1 MTLPLDG
8 ITVLDLTVGPAGAFA
23 GMLLGDSGARVLR
36 AVHSAAP
43 LHRSGGFVVWD
54 RGKEAFDWDPEA
66 PGAGGALARLL
77 PGADVLL
84 QDFAPAAP
92 QQSMVAPATLLASN
106 PRLVACSITAYGM
119 QGRWRD
125 DPPVDDLV
133 MARAGILA
141 GMPGFRPAPVHVPH
155 PLSST
160 GAALFACIG
169 AAAGLLARET
179 TGRGRII
186 ETSLLAGAL
195 LFHPKV
201 EADGIPPLV
210 FQTHPS
216 GSAPFYSLYACADD
230 GYIQLGCV
238 HERFINRAA
247 ELMGIGAL
255 VAEPRFDNVRRGD
268 GMTEEEELRAAI
280 AGAMKTRSTA
290 DWAAAFEAADVP
302 FAPVREGA
310 AAMDDPQIRHN
321 AMVLE
326 LEDPAVGA
334 AVQIGAPIRFAE
346 TPAALK
352 PRAAASGPA
361 PGLRPLVPAPAPP
374 AGSAVDPAPLAGVRV
389 LEITNL
395 IAGPTGGRLL
405 ADLGADVI
413 KLEPPG
419 GDISRPIGRNYFYN
433 LNFNKRSLCI
443 DARKPGGR
451 EAIQRV
457 AASCDMMLANLRPG
471 ATHRM
476 GIGTHVDP
484 GLVETH
490 VTGYGLTGPYSKRP
504 GIDPLAQAL
513 MGLSLAQG
521 GSGNPPSFAAQLAPT
536 DFTAGAM
543 AALGSVLALYARRR
557 GGVAR
562 RVDSN
567 LLNAA
572 AVLSSPWFGIW
583 RGKPERP
590 LADSGQHGIDA
601 FHRLYRLAD
610 GWIYVAAD
618 DEEARTALGGVLG
631 LVELDPTG
639 DDGHPAESPL
649 ARAMEAAFASRHTDA
664 TLAALKATGVPA
676 AQVQSGASA
685 TFLDDEA
692 AGANGL
698 VTEADHPTAGR
709 MRIAWN
715 YISFRNT
722 ASSSARPTPLLGEH
736 NAEVLAEA
744 GLDKDEIEAL
754 AMAGAVHAGRG

>member
-8 ITVLDLTVGPAGAFA
+8 ITVLDLTAGAAGAFA

-36 AVHSAAP
+36 AVHDAAP
-43 LHRSGGFVVWD
+43 LHRSGGFTVWD

-66 PGAGGALARLL
+66 AGAQSALERLL

-92 QQSMVAPATLLASN
+92 GQAMVAPAKLLALN
-106 PRLVACSITAYGM
+106 PRLVACSITAYGL

-155 PLSST
+155 PLPST

-179 TGRGRII
+179 TGRGRIV

-201 EADGIPPLV
+201 VAEGIPPLV

-216 GSAPFYSLYACADD
+216 GSAPFYSLYACAD
-230 GYIQLGCV
+230 GEYIQLGCV
-238 HERFINRAA
+238 HERFIARAA
-247 ELMGIGAL
+247 ELMGIGEL

-280 AGAMKTRSTA
+280 AGAMKTRNAA
-290 DWAAAFEAADVP
+290 DWAADFEAADVP

-321 AMVLE
+321 AMALA
-326 LEDPAVGA
+326 LKDPAVGA
-334 AVQIGAPIRFAE
+334 TVQMGAPIRFAE
-346 TPAALK
+346 TPADPK

-361 PGLRPLVPAPAPP
+361 PELPLLA
-374 AGSAVDPAPLAGVRV
+374 AGSALAAEAAADPAPLAGVRV

-457 AASCDMMLANLRPG
+457 AAGCDMMLANLRPG

-476 GIGTHVDP
+476 GIGAHVDP
-484 GLVETH
+484 ELIETH

-513 MGLSLAQG
+513 TGLSRAQG

-543 AALGSVLALYARRR
+543 AALGSIMALYARRR
-557 GGVAR
+557 GRAAR

-572 AVLSSPWFGIW
+572 AVLSSPWFGRW
-583 RGKPERP
+583 HGKPERP
-590 LADSGQHGIDA
+590 LADSGQHGIGA
-601 FHRLYRLAD
+601 CHRLYRLAN

-618 DEEARTALGGVLG
+618 DEETQAGLMRVLG
-631 LVELDPTG
+631 LGGLDPAG
-639 DDGHPAESPL
+639 DGHPAESPL
-649 ARAMEAAFASRHTDA
+649 AQAMEAAFANRHVED
-664 TLAALKATGVPA
+664 TLASLQEAGVPA
-676 AQVQSGASA
+676 TEARSGMSEV
-685 TFLDDEA
+685 FLDDEA
-692 AGANGL
+692 AQANNL
-698 VTEADHPTAGR
+698 VTETRHPTAGR

-715 YISFRNT
+715 YIGFRDT
-722 ASSSARPTPLLGEH
+722 APSAARPTPLLGEH
-736 NAEVLAEA
+736 SADVLSEA
-744 GLDKDEIEAL
+744 GVDESEIEAL
-754 AMAGAVHAGRG
+754 IASGAVLAARG

>member
-8 ITVLDLTVGPAGAFA
+8 ITVLDLTAGAAGAFA

-36 AVHSAAP
+36 AVHDAAP
-43 LHRSGGFVVWD
+43 LHRSGGFTVWD

-66 PGAGGALARLL
+66 AGAQSALEHLL

-92 QQSMVAPATLLASN
+92 GQAMVAPAKLLALN
-106 PRLVACSITAYGM
+106 PRLVACSITAYGL

-155 PLSST
+155 PLPST

-179 TGRGRII
+179 TGRGRIV

-201 EADGIPPLV
+201 VAEGIPPLV

-216 GSAPFYSLYACADD
+216 GSAPFYSLYACAD
-230 GYIQLGCV
+230 GEYIQLGCV
-238 HERFINRAA
+238 HERFIARAA
-247 ELMGIGAL
+247 ELMGIGEL

-280 AGAMKTRSTA
+280 AGAMKTRNAA
-290 DWAAAFEAADVP
+290 DWAADFEAADVP

-321 AMVLE
+321 AMALA
-326 LEDPAVGA
+326 LKDPAVGA
-334 AVQIGAPIRFAE
+334 TVQMGAPIRFAE
-346 TPAALK
+346 TPADPK
-352 PRAAASGPA
+352 PRAAASGSA
-361 PGLRPLVPAPAPP
+361 PELPLLA
-374 AGSAVDPAPLAGVRV
+374 AGSALAAEAAADPAPLAGVRV

-457 AASCDMMLANLRPG
+457 AAGCDMMLANLRPG

-476 GIGTHVDP
+476 GIGAHVDP
-484 GLVETH
+484 ELIETH

-513 MGLSLAQG
+513 TGLSRAQG

-543 AALGSVLALYARRR
+543 AALGSIMALYARRR
-557 GGVAR
+557 GRAAR

-572 AVLSSPWFGIW
+572 AVLSSPWFGRW
-583 RGKPERP
+583 HGKPERP
-590 LADSGQHGIDA
+590 LADSGQHGIGA
-601 FHRLYRLAD
+601 CHRLYRLAD

-618 DEEARTALGGVLG
+618 DEETQAGLMRVLG
-631 LVELDPTG
+631 LGGLDPAG
-639 DDGHPAESPL
+639 DGHPAESPL
-649 ARAMEAAFASRHTDA
+649 AQAMEAAFANRHVEDA
-664 TLAALKATGVPA
+664 LASLQEAGVPA
-676 AQVQSGASA
+676 TEARSGMSEV
-685 TFLDDEA
+685 FLDDEA
-692 AGANGL
+692 AQANNL
-698 VTEADHPTAGR
+698 VTETRHPTAGR

-715 YISFRNT
+715 YIGFRDT
-722 ASSSARPTPLLGEH
+722 APSAARPTPLLGEH
-736 NAEVLAEA
+736 SADVLSEA
-744 GLDKDEIEAL
+744 GVDESEIEAL
-754 AMAGAVHAGRG
+754 IASGAVLAARG

>member
-8 ITVLDLTVGPAGAFA
+8 ITVLDLTSGSAGAFA

-36 AVHSAAP
+36 AVHAAAP
-43 LHRSGGFVVWD
+43 LYRSGGFAVWD
-54 RGKEAFDWDPEA
+54 RGKEAFDWDPQA
-66 PGAGGALARLL
+66 AGAEDALARLL

-84 QDFAPAAP
+84 QDFAPSAP
-92 QQSMVAPATLLASN
+92 QQAMVAPAKLAASN
-106 PRLVACSITAYGM
+106 PRLIACSITAYGM
-119 QGRWRD
+119 KGRWRN

-133 MARAGILA
+133 MARTGILS

-155 PLSST
+155 PLPST

-179 TGRGRII
+179 TGRGRIV

-201 EADGIPPLV
+201 VAENIPPLV

-216 GSAPFYSLYACADD
+216 GSAPFYSLYACAD
-230 GYIQLGCV
+230 GEYIQLGCV
-238 HERFINRAA
+238 HERFIARAA
-247 ELMGIGAL
+247 ELMGIGEL
-255 VAEPRFDNVRRGD
+255 VAEPRFQAVRRGD
-268 GMTEEEELRAAI
+268 GMVEEEELREAI
-280 AGAMKTRSTA
+280 AGAMKTRAAA
-290 DWAAAFEAADVP
+290 DWAADFEAADVP
-302 FAPVREGA
+302 FAPVRQGEA
-310 AAMDDPQIRHN
+310 ALDDPQIHHN
-321 AMVLE
+321 AMALA

-334 AVQIGAPIRFAE
+334 AVQMGAPIRFAE
-346 TPAALK
+346 TPADPK
-352 PRAAASGPA
+352 PRAAAAGPL
-361 PGLRPLVPAPAPP
+361 PDLPPP
-374 AGSAVDPAPLAGVRV
+374 AALSVSAGEAAEDPPPLAGVRV

-405 ADLGADVI
+405 GDLGADVI

-433 LNFNKRSLCI
+433 LNFNKRSLCV

-457 AASCDMMLANLRPG
+457 AAGCDMMLANLRPG

-476 GIGTHVDP
+476 GIGAHVDP
-484 GLVETH
+484 DLVEAH

-513 MGLSLAQG
+513 MGLSRAQG

-543 AALGSVLALYARRR
+543 AALGSILALYARRR
-557 GGVAR
+557 GRPSR

-572 AVLSSPWFGIW
+572 VVLSSPWFGKW

-601 FHRLYRLAD
+601 CHRLYRLAD

-618 DEEARTALGGVLG
+618 TDEARTALTGLLG
-631 LVELDPTG
+631 LGALDPADG
-639 DDGHPAESPL
+639 GHPARSPL
-649 ARAMEAAFASRHTDA
+649 ARAMAAAFAGRRVEEA
-664 TLAALKATGVPA
+664 LAALKAAGVPA
-676 AQVQSGASA
+676 VEARGGGSEL
-685 TFLDDEA
+685 FLDDESA
-692 AGANGL
+692 RANGL
-698 VTEADHPTAGR
+698 VTEARHSTAGR

-715 YISFRNT
+715 YIGFRDT
-722 ASSSARPTPLLGEH
+722 APSPARPTPLLGEH
-736 NAEVLAEA
+736 SADVLAEA
-744 GLDKDEIEAL
+744 GLDAGEIEAL
-754 AMAGAVHAGRG
+754 LASGAVLSERR

>member
-8 ITVLDLTVGPAGAFA
+8 ITVLDLTSGPAGAFA

-36 AVHSAAP
+36 AVHGGAP

-66 PGAGGALARLL
+66 EGAERALARLL

-84 QDFAPAAP
+84 QDFAPSAP
-92 QQSMVAPATLLASN
+92 GQAMVAPAKLLASN

-119 QGRWRD
+119 KGRWRD

-133 MARAGILA
+133 MARAGILS

-155 PLSST
+155 PLPST

-169 AAAGLLARET
+169 AAAGLLARES
-179 TGRGRII
+179 TGRGRIV

-201 EADGIPPLV
+201 VAEGIPPLV

-216 GSAPFYSLYACADD
+216 GSAPFYSLYACAD
-230 GYIQLGCV
+230 GEYIQLGCV
-238 HERFINRAA
+238 HERFIARAA

-280 AGAMKTRSTA
+280 AGAMKTRSAA
-290 DWAAAFEAADVP
+290 DWAADFEAADVP
-302 FAPVREGA
+302 FAPVRQGPVVLE
-310 AAMDDPQIRHN
+310 DPQIRHN
-321 AMVLE
+321 AMALA

-334 AVQIGAPIRFAE
+334 TVQMGAPIRFAE
-346 TPAALK
+346 TPADPK
-352 PRAAASGPA
+352 PRAAASGPP
-361 PGLRPLVPAPAPP
+361 PGLAPAMAAGAP
-374 AGSAVDPAPLAGVRV
+374 ADAEDPAPLAGVRV

-395 IAGPTGGRLL
+395 IAGPTAGRLL
-405 ADLGADVI
+405 GDLGADVI

-476 GIGTHVDP
+476 GIGAHVDP
-484 GLVETH
+484 ELVETH

-513 MGLSLAQG
+513 MGLSRAQG

-543 AALGSVLALYARRR
+543 AALGSIMALYARRR
-557 GGVAR
+557 GRAAR

-572 AVLSSPWFGIW
+572 VVLSSPWFGTW
-583 RGKPERP
+583 RDKPERP
-590 LADSGQHGIDA
+590 LADSGQHGTDA
-601 FHRLYRLAD
+601 CHRLYRLAD

-618 DEEARTALGGVLG
+618 DEAARAALAGALGLG
-631 LVELDPTG
+631 ALDPAG
-639 DDGHPAESPL
+639 GGHPADSPL
-649 ARAMEAAFASRHTDA
+649 ARAMEAAFADRHVA
-664 TLAALKATGVPA
+664 EALKSLEEAGVPA
-676 AQVQSGASA
+676 AEARGGASEL
-685 TFLDDEA
+685 FLNDEA
-692 AGANGL
+692 AQANDM
-698 VTEADHPTAGR
+698 VTEAQHPTAGR

-715 YISFRNT
+715 YIGFRDT
-722 ASSSARPTPLLGEH
+722 APSAARPTPLLGEH
-736 NAEVLAEA
+736 SADVLAEA
-744 GLDKDEIEAL
+744 GMDAGGIEAL
-754 AMAGAVHAGRG
+754 LASGAVLAERG

>member
-8 ITVLDLTVGPAGAFA
+8 ITVLDLTSGPAGAFA

-36 AVHSAAP
+36 AVHPAAP
-43 LHRSGGFVVWD
+43 LHRTGGFTVWD
-54 RGKEAFDWDPEA
+54 RGKEAFDWDPE
-66 PGAGGALARLL
+66 GAGAEDALARLL

-84 QDFAPAAP
+84 QDFASAAP
-92 QQSMVAPATLLASN
+92 QQALVAPEKLRASN

-119 QGRWRD
+119 KGRWRD

-133 MARAGILA
+133 MARTGILS

-155 PLSST
+155 PLPST

-169 AAAGLLARET
+169 AAASLLARET
-179 TGRGRII
+179 TGRGRIV

-201 EADGIPPLV
+201 VAENIPPLV

-216 GSAPFYSLYACADD
+216 GSAPFYSLYECAD
-230 GYIQLGCV
+230 GEYIQIGCV
-238 HERFINRAA
+238 HERFIARAS
-247 ELMGIGAL
+247 EIMGIGEL

-280 AGAMKTRSTA
+280 AGAMKTRDA
-290 DWAAAFEAADVP
+290 AQWAADFEAADVP
-302 FAPVREGA
+302 FAPVRQGPVVL
-310 AAMDDPQIRHN
+310 DDPQIRHN
-321 AMVLE
+321 AMVLA
-326 LEDPAVGA
+326 LKDPALGDT
-334 AVQIGAPIRFAE
+334 VQMGAPIRFAE
-346 TPAALK
+346 TPADPR

-361 PGLRPLVPAPAPP
+361 PGLAPLSPEAAPAAGDGQDPP
-374 AGSAVDPAPLAGVRV
+374 PLAGVRV

-405 ADLGADVI
+405 GDLGADVI

-433 LNFNKRSLCI
+433 LNFNKRSFCV

-476 GIGTHVDP
+476 GIGADVDP
-484 GLVETH
+484 ELIETH

-513 MGLSLAQG
+513 MGLSRAQG

-543 AALGSVLALYARRR
+543 ATLGSILALYARRR
-557 GGVAR
+557 GKASR

-572 AVLSSPWFGIW
+572 VVLSSPWFGKW
-583 RGKPERP
+583 QGKPERP
-590 LADSGQHGIDA
+590 LADTGQHGIDA
-601 FHRLYRLAD
+601 FHRLYRVAD

-618 DEEARTALGGVLG
+618 TEEARAALMGSLGVGAMDPAGG
-631 LVELDPTG
+631 
-639 DDGHPAESPL
+639 GHPAEAPL
-649 ARAMEAAFASRHTDA
+649 ARAMEAAFADRRADEA
-664 TLAALKATGVPA
+664 LEALNAAGVPA
-676 AQVQSGASA
+676 AEARSGASEV
-685 TFLDDEA
+685 FLDDESA
-692 AGANGL
+692 HANGL
-698 VTEADHPTAGR
+698 VTEAGHPTAGR

-715 YISFRNT
+715 YIGFRDT
-722 ASSSARPTPLLGEH
+722 ASSAARPTPLLGEH
-736 NAEVLAEA
+736 SADVLAEA
-744 GLDKDEIEAL
+744 GADAAEIEAL
-754 AMAGAVHAGRG
+754 LASGAVLAERG

>member
-8 ITVLDLTVGPAGAFA
+8 ITVLDLTSGAAGAFA

-36 AVHSAAP
+36 AVHAAAP
-43 LHRSGGFVVWD
+43 LHRCGGFTVWD

-66 PGAGGALARLL
+66 AGAEDELGRLL

-84 QDFAPAAP
+84 QDFAPAVP
-92 QQSMVAPATLLASN
+92 QQAMFAPAKLMASN

-119 QGRWRD
+119 RGRWRD

-133 MARAGILA
+133 MARAGVLA

-155 PLSST
+155 PLPST

-169 AAAGLLARET
+169 AAASLLARET
-179 TGRGRII
+179 TGRGRIV

-201 EADGIPPLV
+201 VAEGIPPLV

-216 GSAPFYSLYACADD
+216 GSAPFYSLYECADSE
-230 GYIQLGCV
+230 YIQIGCV
-238 HERFINRAA
+238 HARFIDRAA
-247 ELMGIGAL
+247 ELMGIGEL
-255 VAEPRFDNVRRGD
+255 VSEPRFDNVRRGD

-280 AGAMKTRSTA
+280 AGAMKTRNAA
-290 DWAAAFEAADVP
+290 DWAADFEAADVP
-302 FAPVREGA
+302 FAPVRQGEIVL
-310 AAMDDPQIRHN
+310 DDPQIRHN
-321 AMVLE
+321 AMVLG
-326 LEDPAVGA
+326 LEDPALGET
-334 AVQIGAPIRFAE
+334 VQMGAPIRFAE
-346 TPAALK
+346 TPADPK
-352 PRAAASGPA
+352 PRAAGAGPL
-361 PGLRPLVPAPAPP
+361 PDLPPLAADAPAAADGAEDPP
-374 AGSAVDPAPLAGVRV
+374 PLAGVRV

-433 LNFNKRSLCI
+433 LNFNKRSFCV

-457 AASCDMMLANLRPG
+457 AASCDIMLANLRPG

-476 GIGTHVDP
+476 GIGADVDP
-484 GLVETH
+484 ELIETH

-513 MGLSLAQG
+513 MGLSRAQG

-543 AALGSVLALYARRR
+543 ATLGSILALYARRR
-557 GGVAR
+557 GRASR

-572 AVLSSPWFGIW
+572 VVLSSPWFGKW
-583 RGKPERP
+583 RGKEERP
-590 LADSGQHGIDA
+590 LADSGQHGINA
-601 FHRLYRLAD
+601 FHRLYRLSD

-618 DEEARTALGGVLG
+618 TDDARAALSAALGLG
-631 LVELDPTG
+631 ALDPAG
-639 DDGHPAESPL
+639 GGHPAESPL
-649 ARAMEAAFASRHTDA
+649 ARAIEAAFADRRVEDA
-664 TLAALKATGVPA
+664 LAALEEAGVPA
-676 AQVQSGASA
+676 AEARSGASEV
-685 TFLDDEA
+685 FLDDETA
-692 AGANGL
+692 HANGL
-698 VTEADHPTAGR
+698 VTETRHPTAGR

-715 YISFRNT
+715 YIGFRNT
-722 ASSSARPTPLLGEH
+722 SSSAARPTPLLGEH
-736 NAEVLAEA
+736 SADVLAEA
-744 GLDKDEIEAL
+744 GLDESEIEAL
-754 AMAGAVHAGRG
+754 FASGAVLAERG

>member
-8 ITVLDLTVGPAGAFA
+8 ITVLDLTSGPAGAFA

-36 AVHSAAP
+36 AVHPAAP
-43 LHRSGGFVVWD
+43 LHRTGGFTVWD
-54 RGKEAFDWDPEA
+54 RGKEAFDWDPE
-66 PGAGGALARLL
+66 GAGAEDALARLL

-84 QDFAPAAP
+84 QDLAPAAP
-92 QQSMVAPATLLASN
+92 QQALLAPAKLRALN

-119 QGRWRD
+119 KGRWRD

-133 MARAGILA
+133 MARTGILS

-155 PLSST
+155 PLPST

-169 AAAGLLARET
+169 AAASLLARET
-179 TGRGRII
+179 TGRGRIV

-201 EADGIPPLV
+201 VAENIPPLV

-216 GSAPFYSLYACADD
+216 GSAPFYSLYECAD
-230 GYIQLGCV
+230 GEYIQIGCV
-238 HERFINRAA
+238 HERFIARAS
-247 ELMGIGAL
+247 EIMGIGEL

-280 AGAMKTRSTA
+280 AGAMKTRDAA
-290 DWAAAFEAADVP
+290 DWAADFEAADVP
-302 FAPVREGA
+302 FAPVRQGPVVLE
-310 AAMDDPQIRHN
+310 DPQIRHN
-321 AMVLE
+321 AMVLA
-326 LEDPAVGA
+326 LEDPALGDI
-334 AVQIGAPIRFAE
+334 VQMGAPIRFAE
-346 TPAALK
+346 TPADPR
-352 PRAAASGPA
+352 PRAAASGSA
-361 PGLRPLVPAPAPP
+361 PEL
-374 AGSAVDPAPLAGVRV
+374 APLAAEAVPAASDGQDPPPLAGIRV

-405 ADLGADVI
+405 GDLGADVI

-433 LNFNKRSLCI
+433 LNFNKRSFCV

-476 GIGTHVDP
+476 GIGADVDP
-484 GLVETH
+484 ELIETH

-513 MGLSLAQG
+513 MGLSRAQG

-543 AALGSVLALYARRR
+543 ATLGSILALYARRR
-557 GGVAR
+557 GKASR

-572 AVLSSPWFGIW
+572 VVLSSPWFGKW
-583 RGKPERP
+583 QGKPERP
-590 LADSGQHGIDA
+590 LADTGQHGIDA
-601 FHRLYRLAD
+601 FHRLYRVAD

-618 DEEARTALGGVLG
+618 TEEARAALTGSLGVGAMDPAGG
-631 LVELDPTG
+631 
-639 DDGHPAESPL
+639 GHPAESPL
-649 ARAMEAAFASRHTDA
+649 ARAMEAAFANRRA
-664 TLAALKATGVPA
+664 EEALEALNAAGVPA
-676 AQVQSGASA
+676 AEARSGASEV
-685 TFLDDEA
+685 FLDDESA
-692 AGANGL
+692 HANGL
-698 VTEADHPTAGR
+698 VTEASHPTAGR

-715 YISFRNT
+715 YIGFRDT
-722 ASSSARPTPLLGEH
+722 ASSAARPTPLLGEH
-736 NAEVLAEA
+736 SADVLAEA
-744 GLDKDEIEAL
+744 GAGADEIEAL
-754 AMAGAVHAGRG
+754 FASGAILAERA

>member
-8 ITVLDLTVGPAGAFA
+8 ITVLDLTAGAAGAFA

-36 AVHSAAP
+36 AVHDAAP
-43 LHRSGGFVVWD
+43 LHRSGGFTVWD

-66 PGAGGALARLL
+66 AGAQSALERLL

-92 QQSMVAPATLLASN
+92 GQAMVAPAKLLALN
-106 PRLVACSITAYGM
+106 PRLVACSITAYGL

-155 PLSST
+155 PLPST

-179 TGRGRII
+179 TGRGRIV

-201 EADGIPPLV
+201 VAEGIPPLV

-216 GSAPFYSLYACADD
+216 GSAPFYSLYACAD
-230 GYIQLGCV
+230 GEYIQLGCV
-238 HERFINRAA
+238 HERFIARAA
-247 ELMGIGAL
+247 ELMGIGEL

-280 AGAMKTRSTA
+280 AGAMKTRNAA
-290 DWAAAFEAADVP
+290 DWAADFEAADVP

-321 AMVLE
+321 AMALA
-326 LEDPAVGA
+326 LKDPAVGA
-334 AVQIGAPIRFAE
+334 TVQMGAPIRFAE
-346 TPAALK
+346 TPADPK

-361 PGLRPLVPAPAPP
+361 PGLPLLA
-374 AGSAVDPAPLAGVRV
+374 AGSALAAEAAADPAPLAGVRV

-457 AASCDMMLANLRPG
+457 AAGCDMMLANLRPG

-476 GIGTHVDP
+476 GIGAHVDP
-484 GLVETH
+484 ELIETH

-513 MGLSLAQG
+513 TGLSRAQG

-543 AALGSVLALYARRR
+543 AALGSIMALYARRQGR
-557 GGVAR
+557 AAR

-572 AVLSSPWFGIW
+572 AVLSSPWFGRW
-583 RGKPERP
+583 HGKPERP
-590 LADSGQHGIDA
+590 LADSGQHGIGA
-601 FHRLYRLAD
+601 CHRLYRLAD

-618 DEEARTALGGVLG
+618 DEKTQAGLMRVLG
-631 LVELDPTG
+631 LGGLDPAG
-639 DDGHPAESPL
+639 DGHPAESPL
-649 ARAMEAAFASRHTDA
+649 AQAMEAAFANRHVEDA
-664 TLAALKATGVPA
+664 LASLQEAGVPA
-676 AQVQSGASA
+676 TEARSGMSEV
-685 TFLDDEA
+685 FLDDEVA
-692 AGANGL
+692 QANNL
-698 VTEADHPTAGR
+698 VTETRHPTAGR

-715 YISFRNT
+715 YIGFRDT
-722 ASSSARPTPLLGEH
+722 APSAARPTPLLGEH
-736 NAEVLAEA
+736 SADVLSEAGVDEGEVEALIASGAVLAA
-744 GLDKDEIEAL
+744 
-754 AMAGAVHAGRG
+754 RG

>member
-8 ITVLDLTVGPAGAFA
+8 ITVLDLTSGPAGAFA

-36 AVHSAAP
+36 AVHPAAP
-43 LHRSGGFVVWD
+43 LHRTGGFTVWD
-54 RGKEAFDWDPEA
+54 RGKEAFDWDPE
-66 PGAGGALARLL
+66 GAGAEDALARLL

-84 QDFAPAAP
+84 QDFASAAP
-92 QQSMVAPATLLASN
+92 QQALVAPEKLRASN

-119 QGRWRD
+119 KGRWRD

-133 MARAGILA
+133 MARTGILS

-155 PLSST
+155 PLPST

-169 AAAGLLARET
+169 AAASLLARET
-179 TGRGRII
+179 TGRGRIV

-201 EADGIPPLV
+201 VAENIPPLV

-216 GSAPFYSLYACADD
+216 GSAPFYSLYECAD
-230 GYIQLGCV
+230 GEYIQIGCV
-238 HERFINRAA
+238 HERFIARAS
-247 ELMGIGAL
+247 EIMGIGEL

-280 AGAMKTRSTA
+280 AGAMKTRDA
-290 DWAAAFEAADVP
+290 AQWAADFEAADVP
-302 FAPVREGA
+302 FAPVRQGPVVL
-310 AAMDDPQIRHN
+310 DDPQIRHN
-321 AMVLE
+321 AMVLA
-326 LEDPAVGA
+326 LKDPALGDT
-334 AVQIGAPIRFAE
+334 VQMGAPIRFAE
-346 TPAALK
+346 TPADPR

-361 PGLRPLVPAPAPP
+361 PGLAPLSPEAAPAAGDGQDPP
-374 AGSAVDPAPLAGVRV
+374 PLAGVRV

-405 ADLGADVI
+405 GDLGADVI

-433 LNFNKRSLCI
+433 LNFNKRSFCV

-476 GIGTHVDP
+476 GIGADVDP
-484 GLVETH
+484 DLIETH

-513 MGLSLAQG
+513 MGLSRAQG

-543 AALGSVLALYARRR
+543 ATLGSILALYARRR
-557 GGVAR
+557 GKASR

-572 AVLSSPWFGIW
+572 VVLSSPWFGKW
-583 RGKPERP
+583 QGKPERP
-590 LADSGQHGIDA
+590 LADTGQHGIDA
-601 FHRLYRLAD
+601 FHRLYRVAD

-618 DEEARTALGGVLG
+618 TEEARAALMGSLGVGAMDPAGG
-631 LVELDPTG
+631 
-639 DDGHPAESPL
+639 GHPAEAPL
-649 ARAMEAAFASRHTDA
+649 ARAMEAAFADRRADEA
-664 TLAALKATGVPA
+664 LEALNAAGVPA
-676 AQVQSGASA
+676 AEARSGASEV
-685 TFLDDEA
+685 FLDDESA
-692 AGANGL
+692 HANGL
-698 VTEADHPTAGR
+698 VTEAGHPTAGR

-715 YISFRNT
+715 YIGFRDT
-722 ASSSARPTPLLGEH
+722 ASSAARPTPLLGEH
-736 NAEVLAEA
+736 SADVLAEA
-744 GLDKDEIEAL
+744 GAGADEIEAL
-754 AMAGAVHAGRG
+754 LASGAVLAERG

>member
-8 ITVLDLTVGPAGAFA
+8 ITVLDLTTGAAGAFA

-36 AVHSAAP
+36 AVHAAAP
-43 LHRSGGFVVWD
+43 LHRNGGFTVWD

-66 PGAGGALARLL
+66 AGAEDELKRLL

-92 QQSMVAPATLLASN
+92 QQAMFAPAKLLASN

-133 MARAGILA
+133 MARAGVLA

-155 PLSST
+155 PLPST

-169 AAAGLLARET
+169 AAASLLARET
-179 TGRGRII
+179 TGRGRIV

-201 EADGIPPLV
+201 VAEGIPPLV

-216 GSAPFYSLYACADD
+216 GSAPFYSLYECAD
-230 GYIQLGCV
+230 GEYIQIGCV
-238 HERFINRAA
+238 HARFIDRAA
-247 ELMGIGAL
+247 ELMGIGEL
-255 VAEPRFDNVRRGD
+255 VSEPRFDNVRRGD

-280 AGAMKTRSTA
+280 AGAMKTRNAA
-290 DWAAAFEAADVP
+290 DWAADFEVADVP
-302 FAPVREGA
+302 FAPVRQGEIVLE
-310 AAMDDPQIRHN
+310 DPQIRHN
-321 AMVLE
+321 AMVLG
-326 LEDPAVGA
+326 LEDPEVGGT
-334 AVQIGAPIRFAE
+334 VQMGAPIRFAE
-346 TPAALK
+346 TPADPK
-352 PRAAASGPA
+352 PRAAGAGPL
-361 PGLRPLVPAPAPP
+361 PDLPPLAADTPAAADGAEDPP
-374 AGSAVDPAPLAGVRV
+374 PLAGVRV

-433 LNFNKRSLCI
+433 LNFNKRSFCV
-443 DARKPGGR
+443 DARRPGGR

-457 AASCDMMLANLRPG
+457 AASCDIMLANLRPG

-476 GIGTHVDP
+476 GIGADVDP
-484 GLVETH
+484 ELIETH

-513 MGLSLAQG
+513 MGLSRAQG

-543 AALGSVLALYARRR
+543 ATLGSIMALYARRR
-557 GGVAR
+557 GRASR

-572 AVLSSPWFGIW
+572 VVLSSPWFGKW
-583 RGKPERP
+583 RGKEERP
-590 LADSGQHGIDA
+590 LADSGQHGINA
-601 FHRLYRLAD
+601 FHRLYRLSD

-618 DEEARTALGGVLG
+618 TDDARAALSAMLG
-631 LVELDPTG
+631 LGALAPAG
-639 DDGHPAESPL
+639 DGHPAESPL
-649 ARAMEAAFASRHTDA
+649 ARAIEAAFADRRVEDA
-664 TLAALKATGVPA
+664 LAALEEARVPA
-676 AQVQSGASA
+676 VEARSGASEV
-685 TFLDDEA
+685 FLDDETA
-692 AGANGL
+692 HANGL
-698 VTEADHPTAGR
+698 VTETRHPTAGR

-715 YISFRNT
+715 YIGFRNT
-722 ASSSARPTPLLGEH
+722 ASSAARPTPLLGEH
-736 NAEVLAEA
+736 SADVLAEA
-744 GLDKDEIEAL
+744 GLDEGEIEAL
-754 AMAGAVHAGRG
+754 FASGAVLAERG

>member
-8 ITVLDLTVGPAGAFA
+8 ITVLDLTTGAAGAFA

-36 AVHSAAP
+36 AVHAAAP
-43 LHRSGGFVVWD
+43 LHRCGGFTVWD

-66 PGAGGALARLL
+66 AGAEDELGRLL

-84 QDFAPAAP
+84 QDFAPAVP
-92 QQSMVAPATLLASN
+92 QQAMFAPAKLMASN

-119 QGRWRD
+119 RGRWRD

-133 MARAGILA
+133 MARAGVLA

-155 PLSST
+155 PLPST

-169 AAAGLLARET
+169 AAASLLARET
-179 TGRGRII
+179 TGRGRIV

-201 EADGIPPLV
+201 VAEGIPPLV

-216 GSAPFYSLYACADD
+216 GSAPFYSLYECAD
-230 GYIQLGCV
+230 GEYIQIGCV
-238 HERFINRAA
+238 HARFIDRAA
-247 ELMGIGAL
+247 ELMGIGEL
-255 VAEPRFDNVRRGD
+255 VSEPRFDNVRRGD

-280 AGAMKTRSTA
+280 AGAMKTRNAA
-290 DWAAAFEAADVP
+290 DWAADFEAADVP
-302 FAPVREGA
+302 FAPVRQGEIVL
-310 AAMDDPQIRHN
+310 DDPQIRHN
-321 AMVLE
+321 AMVLG
-326 LEDPAVGA
+326 LEDPALGET
-334 AVQIGAPIRFAE
+334 VQMGAPIRFAE
-346 TPAALK
+346 TPADPK
-352 PRAAASGPA
+352 PRAAGAGPL
-361 PGLRPLVPAPAPP
+361 PDLPPLAADAPAAADGAEDPP
-374 AGSAVDPAPLAGVRV
+374 PLAGVRV

-433 LNFNKRSLCI
+433 LNFNKRSFCV

-457 AASCDMMLANLRPG
+457 AASCDIMLANLRPG

-476 GIGTHVDP
+476 GIGADVDP
-484 GLVETH
+484 ELIETH

-513 MGLSLAQG
+513 MGLSRAQG

-543 AALGSVLALYARRR
+543 ATLGSILALYARRWGR
-557 GGVAR
+557 ASR

-572 AVLSSPWFGIW
+572 VVLSSPWFGKW
-583 RGKPERP
+583 RGKEERP

-601 FHRLYRLAD
+601 FHRLYRLSD

-618 DEEARTALGGVLG
+618 TDDARAALSAALGLG
-631 LVELDPTG
+631 ALDPAG
-639 DDGHPAESPL
+639 GGHPAESPL
-649 ARAMEAAFASRHTDA
+649 ARAIEAAFADRRVEDA
-664 TLAALKATGVPA
+664 LAALEEAGVPA
-676 AQVQSGASA
+676 AEARSGASEV
-685 TFLDDEA
+685 FLDDETA
-692 AGANGL
+692 HANGL
-698 VTEADHPTAGR
+698 VTETRHPTAGR

-715 YISFRNT
+715 YIGFRNT
-722 ASSSARPTPLLGEH
+722 ASSAARPTPLLGEH
-736 NAEVLAEA
+736 SADVLAEA
-744 GLDKDEIEAL
+744 GLDEGEIEAL
-754 AMAGAVHAGRG
+754 FASGAVLAERG

>member
-8 ITVLDLTVGPAGAFA
+8 ITVLDLTTGSAGAFA

-36 AVHSAAP
+36 AVHAASP
-43 LHRSGGFVVWD
+43 LHRNGGFAVWD
-54 RGKEAFDWDPEA
+54 RGKEAFDWDPQA
-66 PGAGGALARLL
+66 AGAEEALARLL
-77 PGADVLL
+77 PGVDLLL

-92 QQSMVAPATLLASN
+92 QQAMVEPAKLQAAY

-119 QGRWRD
+119 KGRWRD

-133 MARAGILA
+133 MARAGILS
-141 GMPGFRPAPVHVPH
+141 GMPGFRPPPVHVPH
-155 PLSST
+155 PLPST

-169 AAAGLLARET
+169 VAASLLARET
-179 TGRGRII
+179 TGRGRMV

-201 EADGIPPLV
+201 VAEGIPPLV

-216 GSAPFYSLYACADD
+216 GSAPFYSLYECAD
-230 GYIQLGCV
+230 GEYIQLGCV
-238 HERFINRAA
+238 HERFIDRASGI
-247 ELMGIGAL
+247 MGIGDL

-280 AGAMKTRSTA
+280 AEAMKTRNAA
-290 DWAAAFEAADVP
+290 DWAADFEAADVP
-302 FAPVREGA
+302 FAPVRQGPVVL
-310 AAMDDPQIRHN
+310 DDPQIRHN
-321 AMVLE
+321 AMVLA
-326 LEDPAVGA
+326 LKDPALGDT
-334 AVQIGAPIRFAE
+334 VQMGAPIRFAE
-346 TPAALK
+346 TPAAPK
-352 PRAAASGPA
+352 PRAAVSGPA
-361 PGLRPLVPAPAPP
+361 PGLAPLSPETTPAAGGAEDPP
-374 AGSAVDPAPLAGVRV
+374 PLAGVRV

-395 IAGPTGGRLL
+395 IAGPTAGRLL
-405 ADLGADVI
+405 GDLGADVI

-433 LNFNKRSLCI
+433 LNFNKRSFCV

-476 GIGTHVDP
+476 GIGADVDP
-484 GLVETH
+484 DLVETH

-513 MGLSLAQG
+513 MGLSRAQG

-543 AALGSVLALYARRR
+543 ATLGSILALYARRR
-557 GGVAR
+557 GRPSR

-572 AVLSSPWFGIW
+572 VVLSSPWFGRW
-583 RGKPERP
+583 EGKPERP
-590 LADSGQHGIDA
+590 LADAGQHGIDA
-601 FHRLYRLAD
+601 FHRLYRAAD

-618 DEEARTALGGVLG
+618 TEKARAALTGSLG
-631 LVELDPTG
+631 LGATDPAG
-639 DDGHPAESPL
+639 GGHPAGSPL
-649 ARAMEAAFASRHTDA
+649 ARAMEVAFADRRAEEALEALDA
-664 TLAALKATGVPA
+664 AGVPA
-676 AQVQSGASA
+676 VEARSGASEA
-685 TFLDDEA
+685 FLDDEA
-692 AGANGL
+692 AHANGL
-698 VTEADHPTAGR
+698 VTEARHPTAGR

-715 YISFRNT
+715 YIGFRDT
-722 ASSSARPTPLLGEH
+722 ASSAARPTPLLGEH
-736 NAEVLAEA
+736 SADVLAEA
-744 GLDKDEIEAL
+744 GAGADEIEAL
-754 AMAGAVHAGRG
+754 FASGAILSERG

>member
-8 ITVLDLTVGPAGAFA
+8 ITVLDLTAGAAGAFA

-36 AVHSAAP
+36 AVHDAAP
-43 LHRSGGFVVWD
+43 LHRSGGFTVWD

-66 PGAGGALARLL
+66 PGAQSALERLL

-92 QQSMVAPATLLASN
+92 GQAMVAPAKLLALN
-106 PRLVACSITAYGM
+106 PRLVACSITAYGL

-155 PLSST
+155 PLPST

-179 TGRGRII
+179 TGRGRIV

-201 EADGIPPLV
+201 VAEGIPPLV

-216 GSAPFYSLYACADD
+216 GSAPFYSLYACAD
-230 GYIQLGCV
+230 GEYIQLGCV
-238 HERFINRAA
+238 HERFIARAA
-247 ELMGIGAL
+247 ELMGIGEL

-280 AGAMKTRSTA
+280 AGAMKTRNAA
-290 DWAAAFEAADVP
+290 DWAADFEAADVP

-321 AMVLE
+321 AMALA
-326 LEDPAVGA
+326 LKDPAVGA
-334 AVQIGAPIRFAE
+334 TVQMGAPIRFAE
-346 TPAALK
+346 TPADPK

-361 PGLRPLVPAPAPP
+361 PGLPLLA
-374 AGSAVDPAPLAGVRV
+374 AGSALAAAADPAPLAGVRV

-457 AASCDMMLANLRPG
+457 AAGCDMMLANLRPG

-476 GIGTHVDP
+476 GIGAHVDP
-484 GLVETH
+484 ELIETH

-513 MGLSLAQG
+513 TGLSRAQG

-543 AALGSVLALYARRR
+543 AALGSIMALYARRR
-557 GGVAR
+557 GRAAR

-572 AVLSSPWFGIW
+572 AVLSSPWFGRW
-583 RGKPERP
+583 HGKPERP
-590 LADSGQHGIDA
+590 LADSGQHGIGA
-601 FHRLYRLAD
+601 CHRLYRLAD

-618 DEEARTALGGVLG
+618 DEETQAGLMRMLGLGG
-631 LVELDPTG
+631 LDPAG
-639 DDGHPAESPL
+639 DGHPAESPL
-649 ARAMEAAFASRHTDA
+649 AQAMEAAFANRHVED
-664 TLAALKATGVPA
+664 TLASLQEAGVPA
-676 AQVQSGASA
+676 TEARSGMSEV
-685 TFLDDEA
+685 FLDDEA
-692 AGANGL
+692 AQANNL
-698 VTEADHPTAGR
+698 VTETRHPTAGR

-715 YISFRNT
+715 YIGFRDT
-722 ASSSARPTPLLGEH
+722 APSAARPTPLLGEH
-736 NAEVLAEA
+736 SADVLSEAGVDEGEVEALIASGAVLAA
-744 GLDKDEIEAL
+744 
-754 AMAGAVHAGRG
+754 RG

>member
-8 ITVLDLTVGPAGAFA
+8 ITVLDLTTGAAGAFA

-36 AVHSAAP
+36 AVHAAAP
-43 LHRSGGFVVWD
+43 LHRCGGFTVWD

-66 PGAGGALARLL
+66 AGAEDELGRLL

-84 QDFAPAAP
+84 QDFAPAVP
-92 QQSMVAPATLLASN
+92 QQAMFAPAKLMASN

-119 QGRWRD
+119 RGRWRD

-133 MARAGILA
+133 MARAGVLA

-155 PLSST
+155 PLPST

-169 AAAGLLARET
+169 AAASLLARET
-179 TGRGRII
+179 TGRGRIV

-201 EADGIPPLV
+201 VAEGIPPLV

-216 GSAPFYSLYACADD
+216 GSAPFYSLYECADSE
-230 GYIQLGCV
+230 YIQIGCV
-238 HERFINRAA
+238 HARFIDRAA
-247 ELMGIGAL
+247 ELMGIGEL
-255 VAEPRFDNVRRGD
+255 VSEPRFDNVRRGD

-280 AGAMKTRSTA
+280 AGAMKTRNAA
-290 DWAAAFEAADVP
+290 DWAADFEAADVP
-302 FAPVREGA
+302 FAPVRQGPVVL
-310 AAMDDPQIRHN
+310 DDPQIQHN
-321 AMVLE
+321 AMVLG
-326 LEDPAVGA
+326 LEDPALGET
-334 AVQIGAPIRFAE
+334 VQMGAPIRFAE
-346 TPAALK
+346 TPADPK
-352 PRAAASGPA
+352 PRAAGAGPL
-361 PGLRPLVPAPAPP
+361 PDLPPLAADAPAAADGAEDPP
-374 AGSAVDPAPLAGVRV
+374 PLAGVRV

-433 LNFNKRSLCI
+433 LNFNKRSFCV

-457 AASCDMMLANLRPG
+457 AASCDIMLANLRPG

-476 GIGTHVDP
+476 GIGADVDP
-484 GLVETH
+484 ELIETH

-513 MGLSLAQG
+513 MGLSRAQG

-543 AALGSVLALYARRR
+543 ATLGSILALYARRWGR
-557 GGVAR
+557 ASR

-572 AVLSSPWFGIW
+572 VVLSSPWFGKW
-583 RGKPERP
+583 RGKEERP

-601 FHRLYRLAD
+601 FHRLYRLRD

-618 DEEARTALGGVLG
+618 TDDARAALSAALGLG
-631 LVELDPTG
+631 ALDPAG
-639 DDGHPAESPL
+639 GGHPAESPL
-649 ARAMEAAFASRHTDA
+649 ARAIEAAFADRRVEDA
-664 TLAALKATGVPA
+664 LAALEEAGVPA
-676 AQVQSGASA
+676 AEARSGASEV
-685 TFLDDEA
+685 FLDDETA
-692 AGANGL
+692 HANGL
-698 VTEADHPTAGR
+698 VTETRHPTAGR

-715 YISFRNT
+715 YIGFRNT
-722 ASSSARPTPLLGEH
+722 ASSAARPTPLLGEH
-736 NAEVLAEA
+736 SADVLAEA
-744 GLDKDEIEAL
+744 GLDEGEIEAL
-754 AMAGAVHAGRG
+754 FASGAVLAERG

>member
-8 ITVLDLTVGPAGAFA
+8 ITVLDLTSGPAGAFA

-36 AVHSAAP
+36 AVHPAAP
-43 LHRSGGFVVWD
+43 LHRTGGFTVWD
-54 RGKEAFDWDPEA
+54 RGKEAFDWDPE
-66 PGAGGALARLL
+66 GAGAEDALARML

-92 QQSMVAPATLLASN
+92 QQALVAPEKLRALN

-119 QGRWRD
+119 KGRWRD

-133 MARAGILA
+133 MARTGILS

-155 PLSST
+155 PLPST

-169 AAAGLLARET
+169 AAASLLARET
-179 TGRGRII
+179 TGRGRIV

-201 EADGIPPLV
+201 VAENIPPLV

-216 GSAPFYSLYACADD
+216 GSAPFYSLYECAD
-230 GYIQLGCV
+230 GEYIQIGCV
-238 HERFINRAA
+238 HERFIARAS
-247 ELMGIGAL
+247 EIMGIGEL

-280 AGAMKTRSTA
+280 AGAMKTRDAA
-290 DWAAAFEAADVP
+290 DWAADFEAADVP
-302 FAPVREGA
+302 FAPVRQGPVVL
-310 AAMDDPQIRHN
+310 DDPQIRHN
-321 AMVLE
+321 AMVLA
-326 LEDPAVGA
+326 LEDPALGDT
-334 AVQIGAPIRFAE
+334 VQMGAPIRFAE
-346 TPAALK
+346 TPADPK

-361 PGLRPLVPAPAPP
+361 PGLAPLSREAAPAAGDGQDPP
-374 AGSAVDPAPLAGVRV
+374 PLAGVRV

-405 ADLGADVI
+405 GDLGADVI

-433 LNFNKRSLCI
+433 LNFNKRSCCV

-476 GIGTHVDP
+476 GIGADVDP
-484 GLVETH
+484 ELIETH

-513 MGLSLAQG
+513 MGLSRAQG

-543 AALGSVLALYARRR
+543 ATLGSILALYARRR
-557 GGVAR
+557 GKASR

-572 AVLSSPWFGIW
+572 VVLSSPWFGKW
-583 RGKPERP
+583 QGKPERP
-590 LADSGQHGIDA
+590 LADTGQHGIDA
-601 FHRLYRLAD
+601 FHRLYRVAD

-618 DEEARTALGGVLG
+618 TEEARAALTGSLGVGAMDPAGG
-631 LVELDPTG
+631 
-639 DDGHPAESPL
+639 GHPAESPL
-649 ARAMEAAFASRHTDA
+649 ARALEAAFADRRVEEA
-664 TLAALKATGVPA
+664 LEALNAAGVPA
-676 AQVQSGASA
+676 AEARSGASEV
-685 TFLDDEA
+685 FLDDESA
-692 AGANGL
+692 HANGL
-698 VTEADHPTAGR
+698 VTEAGHPTAGR

-715 YISFRNT
+715 YIGFRDT
-722 ASSSARPTPLLGEH
+722 ASSAARPTPLLGEH
-736 NAEVLAEA
+736 SADVLAEA
-744 GLDKDEIEAL
+744 GAGADEIEAL
-754 AMAGAVHAGRG
+754 FASGAVLAERG

>member
-8 ITVLDLTVGPAGAFA
+8 ITVLDLTAGAAGAFA

-36 AVHSAAP
+36 AVHDAAP
-43 LHRSGGFVVWD
+43 LHRSGGFTVWD

-66 PGAGGALARLL
+66 PGAQSALERLL

-92 QQSMVAPATLLASN
+92 GQAMVAPAKLLALN
-106 PRLVACSITAYGM
+106 PRLVACSITAYGL

-155 PLSST
+155 PLPST

-179 TGRGRII
+179 TGRGRIV

-201 EADGIPPLV
+201 VAEGIPPLV

-216 GSAPFYSLYACADD
+216 GSAPFYSLYACAD
-230 GYIQLGCV
+230 GEYIQLGCV
-238 HERFINRAA
+238 HERFIARAA
-247 ELMGIGAL
+247 ELMGIGEL

-280 AGAMKTRSTA
+280 AGAMKTRNAA
-290 DWAAAFEAADVP
+290 DWAADFEAADVP

-321 AMVLE
+321 AMALA
-326 LEDPAVGA
+326 LKDPAVGA
-334 AVQIGAPIRFAE
+334 TVQMGAPIRFAE
-346 TPAALK
+346 TPADPK

-361 PGLRPLVPAPAPP
+361 PELPLLA
-374 AGSAVDPAPLAGVRV
+374 AGSALAAAVDPAPLAGMRV

-476 GIGTHVDP
+476 GIGAHVDP
-484 GLVETH
+484 ELIETH

-513 MGLSLAQG
+513 TGLSRAQG

-543 AALGSVLALYARRR
+543 AALGSIMALYARRR
-557 GGVAR
+557 GRAAR

-572 AVLSSPWFGIW
+572 AVLSSPWFGRW
-583 RGKPERP
+583 HGKPERP
-590 LADSGQHGIDA
+590 LADSGQHGIGA
-601 FHRLYRLAD
+601 CHRLYRLAD

-618 DEEARTALGGVLG
+618 DEETQAGLMRVLG
-631 LVELDPTG
+631 LGGLDPAG
-639 DDGHPAESPL
+639 DGHPAESPL
-649 ARAMEAAFASRHTDA
+649 AQAMEAAFANRHVED
-664 TLAALKATGVPA
+664 TLASLQEAGVPA
-676 AQVQSGASA
+676 TEARSGMSEV
-685 TFLDDEA
+685 FLDDEA
-692 AGANGL
+692 AQANNL
-698 VTEADHPTAGR
+698 VTEARHPTAGR

-715 YISFRNT
+715 YIGFRDT
-722 ASSSARPTPLLGEH
+722 APSAARPTPLLGEH
-736 NAEVLAEA
+736 SADVLAEA
-744 GLDKDEIEAL
+744 GVDEGEIEAL
-754 AMAGAVHAGRG
+754 IASGAVLAARG

>member
-1 MTLPLDG
+1 MTLPFDG
-8 ITVLDLTVGPAGAFA
+8 ITVLDLTSGAAGAFA

-36 AVHSAAP
+36 AVHAAAP
-43 LHRSGGFVVWD
+43 LHRSGGFAVWD

-66 PGAGGALARLL
+66 PGAAGELERLL

-92 QQSMVAPATLLASN
+92 QQAMFAPAKLRAAY

-125 DPPVDDLV
+125 DPPVDDLA
-133 MARAGILA
+133 MARAGILS

-155 PLSST
+155 PLPST

-169 AAAGLLARET
+169 AAASLLARES
-179 TGRGRII
+179 TGRGRIV

-201 EADGIPPLV
+201 VAEGIAPLV

-216 GSAPFYSLYACADD
+216 GSAPFYSLYECAD
-230 GYIQLGCV
+230 GEYIQLGCV
-238 HERFINRAA
+238 HERFINRAS
-247 ELMGIGAL
+247 EIMGIGEL
-255 VAEPRFDNVRRGD
+255 VSEARFDNVRRGD

-280 AGAMKTRSTA
+280 AGAMKTRNAA
-290 DWAAAFEAADVP
+290 DWAADFEAADVP
-302 FAPVREGA
+302 FAPVRQGDIVLE
-310 AAMDDPQIRHN
+310 DPQIHHN
-321 AMVLE
+321 AMVLA
-326 LEDPAVGA
+326 LDDPAVGPT
-334 AVQIGAPIRFAE
+334 VQMGAPIRFAE
-346 TPAALK
+346 TPADPK
-352 PRAAASGPA
+352 PRAASSGPA
-361 PGLRPLVPAPAPP
+361 PGLPPLAAGTAQA
-374 AGSAVDPAPLAGVRV
+374 AGSAEDPPPLAGVRV

-433 LNFNKRSLCI
+433 LNFNKRSFCV

-476 GIGTHVDP
+476 GIGAHVDP
-484 GLVETH
+484 DLIETH
-490 VTGYGLTGPYSKRP
+490 VTGYGLTGPYSRRP

-513 MGLSLAQG
+513 MGLSRAQG

-543 AALGSVLALYARRR
+543 ATLGSIMALYARRR
-557 GGVAR
+557 GRASR

-572 AVLSSPWFGIW
+572 VVLSSPWFGRW
-583 RGKPERP
+583 QGKPERP
-590 LADSGQHGIDA
+590 LADTGQHGIDA
-601 FHRLYRLAD
+601 FHRLYRVAD

-618 DEEARTALGGVLG
+618 DEEARAALTGSLG
-631 LVELDPTG
+631 LGALDPVG
-639 DDGHPAESPL
+639 EGHPAESPL
-649 ARAMEAAFASRHTDA
+649 ARAMEAAFANRHVEDA
-664 TLAALKATGVPA
+664 LASLTEAGVPA
-676 AQVQSGASA
+676 AEARSGASEV
-685 TFLDDEA
+685 FLDDESA
-692 AGANGL
+692 HENGL
-698 VTEADHPTAGR
+698 VTEATHPTAGR

-715 YISFRNT
+715 YIRFRDT
-722 ASSSARPTPLLGEH
+722 APSAARPTPLLGEH
-736 NAEVLAEA
+736 SADVLGESGADA
-744 GLDKDEIEAL
+744 AEIEAL
-754 AMAGAVHAGRG
+754 FASGAVLAETG

>member
-8 ITVLDLTVGPAGAFA
+8 TTVLDLTSGPAGAFA

-36 AVHSAAP
+36 AVHAAAP
-43 LHRSGGFVVWD
+43 LHRSGGFAVWD

-66 PGAGGALARLL
+66 AGAEDALARLL

-84 QDFAPAAP
+84 QDFAPSAP
-92 QQSMVAPATLLASN
+92 QQAMVAPAKLRASN

-119 QGRWRD
+119 KGRWRD
-125 DPPVDDLV
+125 DPPVDDLA
-133 MARAGILA
+133 MARAGILS

-155 PLSST
+155 PLPST

-179 TGRGRII
+179 TGRGRIV

-201 EADGIPPLV
+201 VAENIPPLV

-216 GSAPFYSLYACADD
+216 GSAPFYSLYACAD
-230 GYIQLGCV
+230 GEYIQLGCV
-238 HERFINRAA
+238 HERFISRAS
-247 ELMGIGAL
+247 EIMGIGDL
-255 VAEPRFDNVRRGD
+255 VAEPRFQAVRRGD
-268 GMTEEEELRAAI
+268 GMVEEEELRDAI
-280 AGAMKTRSTA
+280 AGAMKTRNAA
-290 DWAAAFEAADVP
+290 DWAADFEAADVP
-302 FAPVREGA
+302 FAPVRQGPVVL
-310 AAMDDPQIRHN
+310 DDPQIHHN
-321 AMVLE
+321 AMVLA
-326 LEDPAVGA
+326 LEDPAVGE
-334 AVQIGAPIRFAE
+334 AVQMGAPIRFAE
-346 TPAALK
+346 TPADPK
-352 PRAAASGPA
+352 PRAAVAGPA
-361 PGLRPLVPAPAPP
+361 PDLPPLAAVPASAADGVEDPP
-374 AGSAVDPAPLAGVRV
+374 PLAGVRV

-443 DARKPGGR
+443 DARKPGGK

-457 AASCDMMLANLRPG
+457 AAGCDIMLANLRPG

-476 GIGTHVDP
+476 GIGAHVDP
-484 GLVETH
+484 KLIEAH

-513 MGLSLAQG
+513 MGLSRAQG

-543 AALGSVLALYARRR
+543 ATLGSILALYSRRQ
-557 GGVAR
+557 GGAAR

-572 AVLSSPWFGIW
+572 VVLSSPWFGKW
-583 RGKPERP
+583 RGKAERP
-590 LADSGQHGIDA
+590 LADTGQHGIDA
-601 FHRLYRLAD
+601 FHRLYRVAD

-618 DEEARTALGGVLG
+618 TQEARAVLTGSLG
-631 LVELDPTG
+631 LGALDPAG
-639 DDGHPAESPL
+639 EGHPAESPL
-649 ARAMEAAFASRHTDA
+649 ARAMAEAFAGRRLEEA
-664 TLAALKATGVPA
+664 LAALQEAGVPA
-676 AQVQSGASA
+676 AEARGAASEL
-685 TFLDDEA
+685 FLDDDA
-692 AGANGL
+692 SHANAL
-698 VTEADHPTAGR
+698 VTKARHPTAGR

-715 YISFRNT
+715 YVRFRDT
-722 ASSSARPTPLLGEH
+722 ATSAGRPTPLLGEH
-736 NAEVLAEA
+736 SADVLAEA
-744 GLDKDEIEAL
+744 GVDAGEIEAL
-754 AMAGAVHAGRG
+754 FASGAVLAERG

>member
-8 ITVLDLTVGPAGAFA
+8 ITVLDLTSGPAGAFA

-36 AVHSAAP
+36 AVHAAAP
-43 LHRSGGFVVWD
+43 LHRRGGFTVWD
-54 RGKEAFDWDPEA
+54 RGKEAFDWGPEA
-66 PGAGGALARLL
+66 AEAERALERLL

-92 QQSMVAPATLLASN
+92 GQAMVAPAKLLALN

-119 QGRWRD
+119 RGRWRD

-133 MARAGILA
+133 MARAGVLA

-155 PLSST
+155 PLPST

-179 TGRGRII
+179 TGRGRIV

-201 EADGIPPLV
+201 VAENIPPLV

-216 GSAPFYSLYACADD
+216 GSAPFYSLYECAD
-230 GYIQLGCV
+230 GEYIQLGCV
-238 HERFINRAA
+238 HARFIDRAA

-255 VAEPRFDNVRRGD
+255 VSEPRFDNVRSGD

-280 AGAMKTRSTA
+280 AGAMKTRKAA
-290 DWAAAFEAADVP
+290 DWAADFEAADVP
-302 FAPVREGA
+302 FAPVRQGPIVLE
-310 AAMDDPQIRHN
+310 DPQIRHN
-321 AMVLE
+321 AMVLA

-334 AVQIGAPIRFAE
+334 TVQMGAPIRFAE
-346 TPAALK
+346 TPADPK
-352 PRAAASGPA
+352 PRGAASGPA
-361 PGLRPLVPAPAPP
+361 PALSPLAAAAVDAPA
-374 AGSAVDPAPLAGVRV
+374 GEDDPAPLAGMRV

-476 GIGTHVDP
+476 GIGAHVCPD
-484 GLVETH
+484 LIETH

-513 MGLSLAQG
+513 MGLSRAQG

-543 AALGSVLALYARRR
+543 AALGSIMALYARRQGR
-557 GGVAR
+557 AAR

-572 AVLSSPWFGIW
+572 VVLSSPWFGTW
-583 RGKPERP
+583 KGKPERP

-601 FHRLYRLAD
+601 CHRLYRLAD

-618 DEEARTALGGVLG
+618 DEEVQAALTGALGIGA
-631 LVELDPTG
+631 LDPAG
-639 DDGHPAESPL
+639 GGHPAGSPL
-649 ARAMEAAFASRHTDA
+649 ARALEAAFADRHVDEA
-664 TLAALKATGVPA
+664 LALLEEAGVPA
-676 AQVQSGASA
+676 AEARSGASEA
-685 TFLDDEA
+685 FLDDEA
-692 AGANGL
+692 ANANDL
-698 VTEADHPTAGR
+698 VTETEHPTAGR

-715 YISFRNT
+715 YIGFRDT
-722 ASSSARPTPLLGEH
+722 AASPARPTPLLGEH
-736 NAEVLAEA
+736 STDVLAEA
-744 GLDKDEIEAL
+744 GLEADEIEAL
-754 AMAGAVHAGRG
+754 LASGAALAARG

>member
-8 ITVLDLTVGPAGAFA
+8 IAVLDLTSGAAGAFA

-36 AVHSAAP
+36 AVHAAAP
-43 LHRSGGFVVWD
+43 LHRRGGFTVWD

-66 PGAGGALARLL
+66 AGAETALARLL
-77 PGADVLL
+77 PGVDVLL

-92 QQSMVAPATLLASN
+92 QQAMFAPAALRAAY

-125 DPPVDDLV
+125 EPPVDDLV
-133 MARAGILA
+133 MARAGVLA

-155 PLSST
+155 PLPST

-169 AAAGLLARET
+169 AAAALLARES
-179 TGRGRII
+179 TGRGRIV

-201 EADGIPPLV
+201 VAEGVPPLV
-210 FQTHPS
+210 FQTHPA
-216 GSAPFYSLYACADD
+216 GSAPFYSLYACADGD
-230 GYIQLGCV
+230 YIQLGCV
-238 HERFINRAA
+238 HERFIDRAA
-247 ELMGIGAL
+247 GLMGIGAL
-255 VAEPRFDNVRRGD
+255 VAEPRFDAVRRGD
-268 GMTEEEELRAAI
+268 GMVEEEELRAAI
-280 AGAMKTRSTA
+280 AGAMKTRSAA
-290 DWAAAFEAADVP
+290 DWAADFEAADVP
-302 FAPVREGA
+302 FAPVREGSA
-310 AAMDDPQIRHN
+310 AIDDPQIRHN
-321 AMVLE
+321 AMALA
-326 LEDPAVGA
+326 LEDPAVGPA
-334 AVQIGAPIRFAE
+334 LQMGAPIRFAE
-346 TPAALK
+346 TPADPK
-352 PRAAASGPA
+352 PRAAACGPA
-361 PGLRPLVPAPAPP
+361 PKLPPLAAGAAPA
-374 AGSAVDPAPLAGVRV
+374 AGGAEDPAPLAGVRV

-451 EAIQRV
+451 EAIQRA
-457 AASCDMMLANLRPG
+457 AASCDIMLANLRPG
-471 ATHRM
+471 ATRRM
-476 GIGTHVDP
+476 GIGAHVDP
-484 GLVETH
+484 DLIEAH
-490 VTGYGLTGPYSKRP
+490 VTGYGLTGPYSGRP

-513 MGLSLAQG
+513 MGLSRAQG

-543 AALGSVLALYARRR
+543 AALGSILALYARRR
-557 GGVAR
+557 GRPSR

-572 AVLSSPWFGIW
+572 AVLSSPWFGRW

-590 LADSGQHGIDA
+590 VADSGQHGIDA

-618 DEEARTALGGVLG
+618 TEAARAGLSAALGLG
-631 LVELDPTG
+631 APGPAGAE
-639 DDGHPAESPL
+639 HPARSPA
-649 ARAMEAAFASRHTDA
+649 ARAMEAAFAGRQVEEA
-664 TLAALKATGVPA
+664 LALLKAAGAPA
-676 AQVQSGASA
+676 AEARSGASA
-685 TFLDDEA
+685 AFLDDEA
-692 AGANGL
+692 AHANGL

-715 YISFRNT
+715 YIGFRNT
-722 ASSSARPTPLLGEH
+722 APPPARPTPLLGEH
-736 NAEVLAEA
+736 SAEVLAEA
-744 GLDKDEIEAL
+744 GLEAGEIEAL
-754 AMAGAVHAGRG
+754 FASGAAPAARG